1 MATMINMA
9 NTMNAG
15 RNFTAIAFGFTWPNF
30 DNIGAN
36 FLHSY
41 RFKDRLRPHIDR
53 NRHPML

>member
-9 NTMNAG
+9 NIMNAG
-15 RNFTAIAFGFTWPNF
+15 RNFTAIAFDFTWPNF

-41 RFKDRLRPHIDR
+41 RVKDKSTIHLGR
-53 NRHPML
+53 NRHPIL